1 VNPVE
6 PVRVGQAIAALPE
19 YEWRGECRMPRCG
32 DPAVDPHHIV
42 LRSQGGRYWITID
55 GTPVA
60 NVAGICRRHHD
71 LIHAGRVQVV
81 WGDGQGAW
89 VTGQGE
95 RLKALYSRDTHV
107 RTASGK
113 CPTCGRH
120 WPTPQ
125 PWKITRRK
133 KVALTVQVPDDHENG
148 TEIVT
153 NLLAAA
159 AEKMKAQGM
168 NIDDPEAP
176 GLRYYTL
183 VGVLHDYLTS
193 GNGRAG
199 E

>member
-1 VNPVE
+1 
-6 PVRVGQAIAALPE
+6 
-19 YEWRGECRMPRCG
+19 
-32 DPAVDPHHIV
+32 
-42 LRSQGGRYWITID
+42 
-55 GTPVA
+55 
-60 NVAGICRRHHD
+60 
-71 LIHAGRVQVV
+71 
-81 WGDGQGAW
+81 
-89 VTGQGE
+89 
-95 RLKALYSRDTHV
+95 
-107 RTASGK
+107 
-113 CPTCGRH
+113 
-120 WPTPQ
+120 
-125 PWKITRRK
+125 
-133 KVALTVQVPDDHENG
+133 VALTVQVPDDHENG